1 MRITYDE
8 LNAMQKWPLEDKM
21 EHAVAAILAGV
32 NASKHQM
39 AIAFSGGKDSTVLW
53 WLFREYFP
61 GVRPYV
67 IFGNTGVEYPESLH
81 FAQKLGKEWGGVQFF
96 EARPAKLEKDCLKY
110 QAQREVL
117 TWLEREGEVWR
128 VLQEDGKLKTTDAL
142 ERAAPAWM
150 MEDFELRG
158 LVWRAGTVMD
168 YWYCIDQYGFPI
180 LGKAKCKLDAKRI
193 NIDCFLKYS
202 SSISESAVLLDYYKL
217 LRHVKISQH
226 CCKLLKKDPSEKLQA
241 QLDVDVVFKG
251 LMAAES
257 RSRMLSYC
265 TRGTLFESHRDH
277 LGDDPFYHCNPLAI
291 WTDAD
296 IWACIHEYGIPYS
309 PLYDIGYRD
318 SKGVEHKI
326 QRNGC
331 FGCATGIGFADNQL
345 AMLRR
350 THPKLWALVMRR
362 GMGDQLRALR
372 LARANGQMSL
382 MDFYST
388 EELMEVRP
396 CAFDSVDRV
405 ILMDDTIAEYDAE
418 DAEEMELAPE

>member
-1 MRITYDE
+1 MKITYDE
-8 LNAMQKWPLEDKM
+8 LNAMQKWPLLQKIRFS
-21 EHAVAAILAGV
+21 VNAILDGV
-32 NASKHQM
+32 EASKHKM

-61 GVRPYV
+61 NERPYI
-67 IFGNTGVEYPESLH
+67 IFGNTGVEYPESLQ
-81 FAQKLGKEWGGVQFF
+81 FARLLGKKWGGELFH
-96 EARPAKLEKDCLKY
+96 EARPAKLDKDCLKY
-110 QAQREVL
+110 RAQREVL
-117 TWLEREGEVWR
+117 EWLEREGRVCE
-128 VLQEDGKLKTTDAL
+128 VLQADGKLKTTETL
-142 ERAAPAWM
+142 ERVATPEM
-150 MEDFELRG
+150 MESFARRNLI
-158 LVWRAGTVMD
+158 WRVGTTMD

-180 LGKAKCKLDAKRI
+180 LGKSKCKLDAKRI

-202 SSISESAVLLDYYKL
+202 SSVSESPELLEYYKL
-217 LRHVKISQH
+217 LRQVKISQH

-241 QLDVDVVFKG
+241 ELDVDVVFKG

-257 RSRMLSYC
+257 RSRMISYC

-277 LGDDPFYHCNPLAI
+277 LGSDPFYHCNPLAI
-291 WTDAD
+291 WTDDD

-309 PLYDIGYRD
+309 PLYDIGYTD
-318 SKGVEHKI
+318 TKGVVHKI

-372 LARANGQMSL
+372 LARGEWPNVHAGCLQH
-382 MDFYST
+382 
-388 EELMEVRP
+388 
-396 CAFDSVDRV
+396 
-405 ILMDDTIAEYDAE
+405 
-418 DAEEMELAPE
+418 